1 MGVSAVGLS
10 MLTFCRSGQ
19 WSRPKGRRLQSG
31 LAIGVTVNRQNSLFE
46 HTFILLTDGI
56 ESGIGLLGTL
66 FGQAADA
73 VPADA
78 GADGAAD
85 PEMTPIQRIL
95 FGPFVLPL
103 GLFFLFYLTFIAPE
117 RRRKAEEAKL
127 MSSLKKND
135 RVITIGGIHGTVV
148 SISPESKVV
157 TLKIDEGGNTRIKV
171 NRSAIASVDKST
183 DGDKDS
189 KDG

>member
-1 MGVSAVGLS
+1 M
-10 MLTFCRSGQ
+10 
-19 WSRPKGRRLQSG
+19 
-31 LAIGVTVNRQNSLFE
+31 IEINSL
-46 HTFILLTDGI
+46 LLIDGI
-56 ESGIGLLGTL
+56 DSAIELLA
-66 FGQAADA
+66 QA
-73 VPADA
+73 A
-78 GADGAAD
+78 GADGAAAD
-85 PEMTPIQRIL
+85 GAAAEPEMTPLQRIL

-127 MSSLKKND
+127 MASLKKND

-157 TLKIDEGGNTRIKV
+157 TLKIDESGNTRVKV
-171 NRSAIASVDKST
+171 NRSAIASVVNDTAEDKE
-183 DGDKDS
+183 S